1 MKFVEVDVKTHYEN
15 GKVVFNSED
24 INSIVKSLSGEKKT
38 ENIKSEL
45 EVVGVKTESLNLEN
59 TKIFKKNI
67 INETLKSS
75 KESEVRDTTP
85 IKAVKTESLEHIKK
99 IEAKD
104 VISKNEAKA
113 ETIDTTSKIEPKVEN
128 NKEKCGKKVIQ
139 VGFMTKNS
147 TITSSNLFENNYKDN
162 TPIKKGDSII
172 QPNKL
177 IISEERKKVYLPY
190 TKEEIDYYMSSGEYS
205 SESELIEDKYCVPL
219 SNYLNPFGSR
229 LLEGYRLMRNRE
241 KMSVIES
248 FRFGMSLAFE
258 RKLHPAVITACDSRD
273 ELDDYISSMNGTSLN
288 KFNKFEVVFKS
299 NPLKV

>member
-1 MKFVEVDVKTHYEN
+1 MKNMKFVEVDVKTHYEN

-45 EVVGVKTESLNLEN
+45 EVVGVKTESL
-59 TKIFKKNI
+59 
-67 INETLKSS
+67 
-75 KESEVRDTTP
+75 
-85 IKAVKTESLEHIKK
+85 EHIKK

-113 ETIDTTSKIEPKVEN
+113 ETVDTTSKIEPKVEN

-147 TITSSNLFENNYKDN
+147 TITSSDLFENNYKDN